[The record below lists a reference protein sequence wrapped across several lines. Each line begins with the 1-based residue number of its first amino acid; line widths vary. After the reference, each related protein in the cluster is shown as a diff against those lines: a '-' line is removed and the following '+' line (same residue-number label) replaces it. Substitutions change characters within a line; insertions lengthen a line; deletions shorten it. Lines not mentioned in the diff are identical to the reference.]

1 MYLSSRS
8 GRGGERSTSLEVIY
22 YVVMP
27 RREDRIGYDTIGGRG
42 QCRRRQGS
50 PDRDGSRPPPPTVP
64 VAVLYSV
71 HTVLRILCICM
82 ASKYYAYSK
91 YAYYSTTSSY

>member
-27 RREDRIGYDTIGGRG
+27 RREEGEDRIGGRG

-50 PDRDGSRPPPPTVP
+50 PDRDGSAPHTHPYPLPYYIVCI
-64 VAVLYSV
+64 LYYAYYA
-71 HTVLRILCICM
+71 CM

-91 YAYYSTTSSY
+91 YAYYSTTLLE